1 MNKSDLNDGMML
13 KLRDDNIYSL
23 LHGYLLEL
31 SLNDIYNIIAS
42 IDEYDDEFNN
52 LATILSKPSV
62 MDIMNIYDKDMNVL
76 WERKVVDWSE
86 VPLGAKVLASDNKID
101 WYERLFI
108 KCSDYDNEY
117 KFKCI
122 DSKNKIIRNWVYCK
136 LAEDTKEEITYNE
149 LNKEVDKICKKYY
162 KENKSCKNCIAFNLN
177 GLCDKGIIA
186 DEIFTITRK

>member
-1 MNKSDLNDGMML
+1 MNKSDLKDGMML

-31 SLNDIYNIIAS
+31 SLNDTYRIIALV
-42 IDEYDDEFNN
+42 DDYNDEFINCNSN
-52 LATILSKPSV
+52 LDDKSV
-62 MDIMNIYDKDMNVL
+62 MDIMKIYDKDMNVL
-76 WERKVVDWSE
+76 WEREEFDWSK

-122 DSKNKIIRNWVYCK
+122 ESKSNIIRNWKYCK
-136 LAEDTKEEITYNE
+136 LAEESKEEVSFNDIDDDLE
-149 LNKEVDKICKKYY
+149 LHCKKHI
-162 KENKSCKNCIAFNLN
+162 KSCHQICRMCSTNYILSNYN
-177 GLCDKGIIA
+177 V
-186 DEIFTITRK
+186 TRK